1 MTTAQKFAP
10 VTNILRDAVTGDV
23 SLDTEYPIIF
33 QKVYRHYEEK
43 GVDFY
48 GDPEEDYAILIDK
61 LEFDLF

>member
-1 MTTAQKFAP
+1 MTTIQKFAP
-10 VTNILRDAVTGDV
+10 VSDVLRSAVTGDV
-23 SLDTEYPIIF
+23 DLDTEYPTIF

-48 GDPEEDYAILIDK
+48 GNPDEDYAILIDK